1 MNINGSK
8 NLATVYK
15 ELMRA
20 RPDPSSLSEGA
31 GLQTTNGPGTASF
44 PKGPFQPHIEFPMT
58 VQGDKARSFHAN
70 WYQRFPWLEYSPKLD
85 AAFCFC
91 C

>member
-31 GLQTTNGPGTASF
+31 GLQT
-44 PKGPFQPHIEFPMT
+44 KKQ
-58 VQGDKARSFHAN
+58 
-70 WYQRFPWLEYSPKLD
+70 
-85 AAFCFC
+85 AACRDGAHWFTEHKQAACRMSSRKPV
-91 C
+91 

>member
-31 GLQTTNGPGTASF
+31 GLQTMDTIGPNTKPYPPIS
-44 PKGPFQPHIEFPMT
+44 
-58 VQGDKARSFHAN
+58 SN
-70 WYQRFPWLEYSPKLD
+70 
-85 AAFCFC
+85 
-91 C
+91 

>member
-31 GLQTTNGPGTASF
+31 GLQTNVAL
-44 PKGPFQPHIEFPMT
+44 Q
-58 VQGDKARSFHAN
+58 
-70 WYQRFPWLEYSPKLD
+70 KLI
-85 AAFCFC
+85 C
-91 C
+91 